1 VSGFATARGF
11 GLSAQRASRLFLL
24 GVVGTITLAAAARGQ
39 GREPFNLDIGDPAR
53 KAKTIALAVDQ
64 IHDTNKGVDV
74 SPDEVAATLADAAI
88 VLVGEAHT
96 SIESHRVQAAVIAAL
111 QRAGRKVTLGLEM
124 FPAEAPTAPFD
135 RWLRGGIDEAALLR
149 ESGWYDYWG
158 YPWGYYR
165 DVFLLAK
172 QYRLPIRGVNAPR
185 AVVSMVGRRGLAGIG
200 GMDRGQ
206 IAPTIDTTNEEHKQ
220 MFLAYVGGTSSDA
233 PAGATPASSPA
244 HGGMPPEALQRML
257 EAQCTWDATMA
268 YHAAELIK
276 GNADPKAVVVVLVG
290 SGHVA
295 YGLGIARQAKA
306 YTDKRVATVLPIA
319 STPGKPEQVRASV
332 ADIVWG
338 VPTETYPLFPT
349 LGVSFRSNGDQPTTV
364 LMVSPGSTAELMG
377 LKAGDVLM
385 TIDDQ
390 PIRKDVEV
398 RTLLDRKQW
407 GDAVRATIKR
417 GTETLTLSGRLQRR

>member
-1 VSGFATARGF
+1 M
-11 GLSAQRASRLFLL
+11 
-24 GVVGTITLAAAARGQ
+24 
-39 GREPFNLDIGDPAR
+39 
-53 KAKTIALAVDQ
+53 
-64 IHDTNKGVDV
+64 
-74 SPDEVAATLADAAI
+74 
-88 VLVGEAHT
+88 
-96 SIESHRVQAAVIAAL
+96 IAAL

-172 QYRLPIRGVNAPR
+172 QHRLPIRGVNAPR

-200 GMDRGQ
+200 GMERGQ

-220 MFLAYVGGTSSDA
+220 LFVAYVGGGS
-233 PAGATPASSPA
+233 GTPASATGSGATA
-244 HGGMPPEALQRML
+244 HGTGMPADVLQRMV

-268 YHAAELIK
+268 FHAAELIK
-276 GNADPKAVVVVLVG
+276 DNPDPKAVVVVLVG

-306 YTDKRVATVLPIA
+306 YTDKRVATVMPIA
-319 STPGKPEQVRASV
+319 SSPGKPEQVRASV

-338 VPTETYPLFPT
+338 VPTETYPLYPT

-364 LMVSPGSTAELMG
+364 LMVSPGSAAEAMG
-377 LKAGDVLM
+377 LKAGDQLV

-398 RTLLDRKQW
+398 RALLDRKQW
-407 GDAVRATIKR
+407 GDAVKATVKR
-417 GTETLTLSGRLQRR
+417 GADTLTLTGRLRRQ

>member
-1 VSGFATARGF
+1 MSRATRLLLLTLTGTLVLT
-11 GLSAQRASRLFLL
+11 GLS
-24 GVVGTITLAAAARGQ
+24 RGQ
-39 GREPFNLDIGDPAR
+39 GREPFNLEVGDPAR
-53 KAKTIALAVDQ
+53 KTKSIALVVDQ

-74 SPDEVAATLADAAI
+74 SPDEVAAALSDASI

-96 SIESHRVQAAVIAAL
+96 SIESHRVQIAVIAAL
-111 QRAGRKVTLGLEM
+111 QRAGRKVTIGLEM

-165 DVFLLAK
+165 DVFLIAK

-185 AVVSMVGRRGLAGIG
+185 AVVAMVGRRGLAGIG
-200 GMDRGQ
+200 GMERGQ

-220 MFLAYVGGTSSDA
+220 VFLAYVGGTSD
-233 PAGATPASSPA
+233 TPASATSSGAPG
-244 HGGMPPEALQRML
+244 HGAGMPAETLQRMVD
-257 EAQCTWDATMA
+257 AQCTWDATMA
-268 YHAAELIK
+268 LHAAELIK
-276 GNADPKAVVVVLVG
+276 DNPDPKAVVVVLVG

-319 STPGKPEQVRASV
+319 STPGKPEQIRASV

-338 VPTETYPLFPT
+338 VPAETYPLFPT
-349 LGVSFRSNGDQPTTV
+349 LGVSFRSNGDQPNTV
-364 LMVSPGSTAELMG
+364 LMVSPGSAAETMG
-377 LKAGDVLM
+377 LKPGDMLM

-390 PIRKDVEV
+390 PIHKDVEV
-398 RTLLDRKQW
+398 RALLDRKQW
-407 GDAVRATIKR
+407 GDAVKATVKR
-417 GTETLTLSGRLQRR
+417 GADTLTLTGRLRRR

>member
-1 VSGFATARGF
+1 MSPG
-11 GLSAQRASRLFLL
+11 
-24 GVVGTITLAAAARGQ
+24 AAALLITAAIFVATPATSHGQ
-39 GREPFNLDIGDPAR
+39 SREPLNLELGDPAR
-53 KAKTIALAVDQ
+53 KTRTIALAVDQ
-64 IHDTNKGVDV
+64 IHDTHKAADV
-74 SPDEVAATLADAAI
+74 SPDEVAAALADASI
-88 VLVGEAHT
+88 ILVGESHT
-96 SIESHRVQAAVIAAL
+96 SFESHRVQSAVIAAL

-165 DVFLLAK
+165 DLFLLAK

-185 AVVSMVGRRGLAGIG
+185 AVVALVGRRGLAGIG
-200 GMDRGQ
+200 GMERGQ
-206 IAPTIDTTNEEHKQ
+206 LAPTIDTTNEEHKQ
-220 MFLAYVGGTSSDA
+220 LFLAYVGGGSGTPRAASGSGA
-233 PAGATPASSPA
+233 AG
-244 HGGMPPEALQRML
+244 HGAGMPADVLQRMV

-268 YHAAELIK
+268 FHAADLIK
-276 GNADPKAVVVVLVG
+276 DNPDPKAVVVVLVG

-306 YTDKRVATVLPIA
+306 YTDKRVATVMPIA
-319 STPGKPEQVRASV
+319 TSPGKPEQVRASV

-338 VPTETYPLFPT
+338 VPTETYPLYPT

-364 LMVSPGSTAELMG
+364 LMVSPGSAAEAMG
-377 LKAGDVLM
+377 VKPGDQLV

-398 RTLLDRKQW
+398 RALLDRKQW
-407 GDAVRATIKR
+407 GDAVKATIKR
-417 GTETLTLSGRLQRR
+417 GAETLTLTGRLRRQ

>member
-1 VSGFATARGF
+1 MTRVAR
-11 GLSAQRASRLFLL
+11 LL
-24 GVVGTITLAAAARGQ
+24 LLAVAGSLMLAPCARGQ
-39 GREPFNLDIGDPAR
+39 GKEPFNLEVGDPAR

-64 IHDTNKGVDV
+64 IYDTNKGVDV
-74 SPDEVAATLADAAI
+74 SPDEAAAALSDASI
-88 VLVGEAHT
+88 VLVGESHT

-124 FPAEAPTAPFD
+124 FPADAPTAPFD

-200 GMDRGQ
+200 GMERGQ

-220 MFLAYVGGTSSDA
+220 MFMAYVGGTGDTPA
-233 PAGATPASSPA
+233 PATGSGSSTHGA
-244 HGGMPPEALQRML
+244 GMPPEVLQRML

-276 GNADPKAVVVVLVG
+276 GNTDPKTVVVVLVG

-295 YGLGIARQAKA
+295 YGLGIARQAKT
-306 YTDKRVATVLPIA
+306 YTDKRVATVMPIP
-319 STPGKPEQVRASV
+319 STPGKPEQIRASV

-349 LGVSFRSNGDQPTTV
+349 LGVSFRSSGELPTTV
-364 LMVSPGSTAELMG
+364 LMVSPGSTAEVMG
-377 LKAGDVLM
+377 LKAGDVVM

-407 GDAVRATIKR
+407 GDAVKATIKR
-417 GTETLTLSGRLQRR
+417 GAETLTLTGRLQRR

>member
-1 VSGFATARGF
+1 M
-11 GLSAQRASRLFLL
+11 
-24 GVVGTITLAAAARGQ
+24 
-39 GREPFNLDIGDPAR
+39 GDPAR

-74 SPDEVAATLADAAI
+74 SPDEVAAALADASI

-111 QRAGRKVTLGLEM
+111 QRAGRKVTIGLEM

-185 AVVSMVGRRGLAGIG
+185 AVVAMVGRRGLAGIG
-200 GMDRGQ
+200 GMERGQ

-220 MFLAYVGGTSSDA
+220 LFLAYVGGNSDTI
-233 PAGATPASSPA
+233 GAR
-244 HGGMPPEALQRML
+244 HGADPETLQRMV

-268 YHAAELIK
+268 FHAAELIK
-276 GNADPKAVVVVLVG
+276 DNPDPKAVVVVLVG

-319 STPGKPEQVRASV
+319 TTPGKPEQIRASV

-338 VPTETYPLFPT
+338 CRPRRI
-349 LGVSFRSNGDQPTTV
+349 RS
-364 LMVSPGSTAELMG
+364 SRRSASRSAATA
-377 LKAGDVLM
+377 
-385 TIDDQ
+385 IS
-390 PIRKDVEV
+390 
-398 RTLLDRKQW
+398 RTRC
-407 GDAVRATIKR
+407 
-417 GTETLTLSGRLQRR
+417 

>member
-1 VSGFATARGF
+1 MSLAASARG
-11 GLSAQRASRLFLL
+11 ARKASRLLLLAVAGTFLL
-24 GVVGTITLAAAARGQ
+24 AANARGQ
-39 GREPFNLDIGDPAR
+39 GREPFNLEVGDPAR

-64 IHDTNKGVDV
+64 IYDTNKGVDV
-74 SPDEVAATLADAAI
+74 SPDEVAAALADASI

-172 QYRLPIRGVNAPR
+172 QHRLPIRGVNAPR

-200 GMDRGQ
+200 GMERGQ

-220 MFLAYVGGTSSDA
+220 MFLAYVGGTSD
-233 PAGATPASSPA
+233 PAAATGSGAAG
-244 HGGMPPEALQRML
+244 HGGGMPPEALQRML

-268 YHAAELIK
+268 YNAAELMK

-306 YTDKRVATVLPIA
+306 YTDKRVATVMPVA
-319 STPGKPEQVRASV
+319 TAPGKPEQIRASL

-349 LGVSFRSNGDQPTTV
+349 LGVSFRSSGDLPNTV
-364 LMVSPGSTAELMG
+364 LMVSPGSTAEVMG

-407 GDAVRATIKR
+407 GDAVKATVKR
-417 GTETLTLSGRLQRR
+417 GTETLTLTGRLQRR

>member
-1 VSGFATARGF
+1 M
-11 GLSAQRASRLFLL
+11 SRITTRLL
-24 GVVGTITLAAAARGQ
+24 LPVAGTLVLAGAARGQ
-39 GREPFNLDIGDPAR
+39 TREPFNLEVGDPVR
-53 KAKTIALAVDQ
+53 KARTIALAVDQ

-74 SPDEVAATLADAAI
+74 SPDEVAATLADASI

-96 SIESHRVQAAVIAAL
+96 SMESHRVQAAVIAAL
-111 QRAGRKVTLGLEM
+111 QRAGRKVTIGLEM
-124 FPAEAPTAPFD
+124 FPADAPTAPFD

-172 QYRLPIRGVNAPR
+172 QHRLSIRGLNAPR

-200 GMDRGQ
+200 GIERGQ
-206 IAPTIDTTNEEHKQ
+206 IAPTIDTTNEEHRQ
-220 MFLAYVGGTSSDA
+220 LFLAYVGGHSDTPA
-233 PAGATPASSPA
+233 PASGSAARGHGA
-244 HGGMPPEALQRML
+244 GMPPETLQRMV

-268 YHAAELIK
+268 FHAAELLK
-276 GNADPKAVVVVLVG
+276 DNADPKAVVVVLVG

-295 YGLGIARQAKA
+295 YGLGIARQARA

-319 STPGKPEQVRASV
+319 VTAGKPEQIRASV
-332 ADIVWG
+332 ADIAWG

-349 LGVSFRSNGDQPTTV
+349 LGVSFRSSGEQPNAV
-364 LMVSPGSTAELMG
+364 LMVSPGSAAEAMG
-377 LKAGDVLM
+377 LKAGDLIVN
-385 TIDDQ
+385 IDDQ

-398 RTLLDRKQW
+398 RALLDRKQW
-407 GDAVRATIKR
+407 GDTVKATVTR
-417 GTETLTLSGRLQRR
+417 GAETLTLTGRLRRR